1 MFFDAAL
8 GELPLLVFSLLVP
21 VGLAALGLMACARGF
36 LPAGDEAAARRAD
49 MLVLVPGVLVL
60 VGLAASFMH
69 LGSPAHVLDM
79 MAGVGRS
86 PLSNE
91 IAVAG
96 ASIAV
101 AVVWCA
107 ACVAAHPGASAQR
120 ACGAVLLVLAVLT
133 AVFTGTA
140 YMIVTIPVWNTPWGA
155 VSQVGLALLGGG
167 VLAACCLAAAKGALS
182 APAGKMLL
190 GMAAAGLVL
199 LVAGLALLGSAA
211 GAAMSSTGATLA
223 DALGTYAGV
232 AVAAAALSLV
242 GLAVWGTGV
251 LKGAGT
257 KPAAAA
263 VACVAVLCGLALA
276 RVDFYGVFLS
286 VGLG

>member
-49 MLVLVPGVLVL
+49 MLVLIPGVLVL

-101 AVVWCA
+101 AGVWC
-107 ACVAAHPGASAQR
+107 VA
-120 ACGAVLLVLAVLT
+120 
-133 AVFTGTA
+133 
-140 YMIVTIPVWNTPWGA
+140 
-155 VSQVGLALLGGG
+155 
-167 VLAACCLAAAKGALS
+167 
-182 APAGKMLL
+182 
-190 GMAAAGLVL
+190 
-199 LVAGLALLGSAA
+199 
-211 GAAMSSTGATLA
+211 
-223 DALGTYAGV
+223 
-232 AVAAAALSLV
+232 
-242 GLAVWGTGV
+242 
-251 LKGAGT
+251 
-257 KPAAAA
+257 
-263 VACVAVLCGLALA
+263 
-276 RVDFYGVFLS
+276 
-286 VGLG
+286 